1 MKISKHISYENTIS
15 TTATRFNISN
25 DPNNVQLE
33 YMQDVAELV
42 FEPLRIWAKE
52 PIRINSFLDRML

>member
-1 MKISKHISYENTIS
+1 MKISKHISEEEATIS

-33 YMQDVAELV
+33 YMTLQ
-42 FEPLRIWAKE
+42 
-52 PIRINSFLDRML
+52 S

>member
-1 MKISKHISYENTIS
+1 MKISTLAMKKLQLVP
-15 TTATRFNISN
+15 TRFNISN

-42 FEPLRIWAKE
+42 FEPLR
-52 PIRINSFLDRML
+52 MG

>member
-1 MKISKHISYENTIS
+1 MKISKHISYEKEATIS

-42 FEPLRIWAKE
+42 FEPLFGLKSLSE
-52 PIRINSFLDRML
+52 

>member
-1 MKISKHISYENTIS
+1 MKISKHIRRSQIS

-42 FEPLRIWAKE
+42 FEPLRILKSLSE
-52 PIRINSFLDRML
+52 